1 MIHHSIFKNWINYYL
16 EFGYHDGLQT
26 LVIEQFTYQLLCI
39 LNNPKKKK
47 NQIIISLPGDDNLD
61 ILTEFQIYIAQFGYT
76 QSHLCVCPRSEK
88 LIITI

>member
-1 MIHHSIFKNWINYYL
+1 MIHHSIFKNWINHHL
-16 EFGYHDGLQT
+16 EFGYHDGLQV
-26 LVIEQFTYQLLCI
+26 LIIQQFMDQFLYV

-76 QSHLCVCPRSEK
+76 QSHLKVCPRSEK